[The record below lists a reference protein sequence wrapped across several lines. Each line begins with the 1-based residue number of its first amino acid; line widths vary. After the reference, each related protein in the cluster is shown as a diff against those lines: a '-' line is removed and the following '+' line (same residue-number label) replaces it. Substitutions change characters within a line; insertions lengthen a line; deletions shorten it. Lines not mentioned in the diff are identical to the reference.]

1 MADNAMLTVKIEA
14 GTLLLRVV
22 DACKHMGGIV
32 TSSGSQRRELQAR
45 IRAMNAG
52 VAALNRPVMA
62 KHEVPMEDKLQL
74 CATLADTRLFLYAG
88 TWTSLGPV
96 QQQALHGPRMHILR
110 RATNMYRSG
119 ENDNATDREVLVAA
133 GRYTIDV
140 QVAMLR
146 LLFFAR
152 LVRW

>member
-1 MADNAMLTVKIEA
+1 
-14 GTLLLRVV
+14 
-22 DACKHMGGIV
+22 
-32 TSSGSQRRELQAR
+32 
-45 IRAMNAG
+45 MNAG

-62 KHEVPMEDKLQL
+62 KHEVTMEDKLQL
-74 CATLADTRLFLYAG
+74 CATQADTCLFLYAG
-88 TWTSLGPV
+88 TWTSLGHA
-96 QQQALHGPRMHILR
+96 QQQALHGPRMHVLR

-119 ENDNATDREVLVAA
+119 ENDNATDREVLAAA
-133 GRYTIDV
+133 GCYTIHV